1 MTMTIVIHKSVTV
14 KGVLLWRFP
23 RDPNIRH
30 RFAKD
35 HSKVQVPNL
44 EPYRNGKWQSIP
56 YYTEGKLDD
65 TSGFDGIVD
74 GALDSTVGILSE
86 LSDTLGAVDGII
98 DVVDSDGR
106 AEGMSDDIIDGSS

>member
-1 MTMTIVIHKSVTV
+1 MTMAIVIHKNVTV
-14 KGVLLWRFP
+14 EGVLFWRFP
-23 RDPNIRH
+23 RDSKYYGIVAN
-30 RFAKD
+30 D

-74 GALDSTVGILSE
+74 GALDSTVG
-86 LSDTLGAVDGII
+86 GII

-106 AEGMSDDIIDGSS
+106 AEGMSDNIIDGSS